1 MCGSSYNHERITR
14 SLRVGSG
21 NRNAYITRG
30 MGREGGGLCLGTK
43 WRRGHKWHNMVVKQ
57 GRRMTGVG
65 YTDWHCT
72 PCFVHPLPLRLP
84 ANPPA
89 PPRHPWKRCIYISI
103 RSSFDPPYIQ
113 PIPVIKGANRFH
125 GTRFLFDEKI
135 LSLPDPL
142 FSRMIKFIRLG
153 IRLEGSV

>member
-1 MCGSSYNHERITR
+1 M
-14 SLRVGSG
+14 
-21 NRNAYITRG
+21 
-30 MGREGGGLCLGTK
+30 CLGTK

-72 PCFVHPLPLRLP
+72 PCFVHLLP
-84 ANPPA
+84 ATPAVTCQPPSSPQAPA

-103 RSSFDPPYIQ
+103 YVHRLTHRVCTIPPS

-125 GTRFLFDEKI
+125 GTRLRFSSTKRC
-135 LSLPDPL
+135 SLADTSYP
-142 FSRMIKFIRLG
+142 RIIKFIHLE
-153 IRLEGSV
+153 IEKLEGSV